1 MATEL
6 PNAEGFERVLQ
17 GLELDSATM
26 NHPVD
31 ATFVPGRGGSVH
43 DPSLSSLPMLSLGE
57 NGTASPELSLQGLL
71 GEGGR
76 GEVRLARQQ
85 SLRRLVAVKNLKGD
99 QAPALTQE
107 MLREA
112 RITGNLEHPNIV
124 PVYALGRDA
133 HDRVILVMRKV
144 DGVPW
149 GKLLREQGPSQT
161 DAALE
166 RNLEIFR
173 QVCFA
178 IEFAHS
184 QGIVHRDLKPD
195 NVMIGPYGE
204 VVVLDWGLAASI
216 EGDPVRDLPPLKV
229 LRGLAGTPSYMS
241 PELVSGDGAR
251 VGKFTDVYLLG
262 STLHEIITGSPPH
275 RGADLTEV
283 LEKAFHSAPQK
294 YDADV
299 PAELAS
305 ICKKAMAAE
314 PSARF
319 ASVAELRLAVAGFLR
334 HRQSA
339 LLADEAVR
347 KLDSLNA
354 RISQDAQ
361 PHTVLA
367 QALFGFEQALRT
379 WPDNPVALKGQRRAR
394 ESEVSLEL
402 AHGNLAGAERA
413 LAALKSPPPELVAK
427 VEELRK
433 EMAASKAELAA
444 LRQRERDDD
453 PDLTSTSR
461 NVLLVT
467 TALVWFIIP
476 TTVGYGQNAG
486 WWVLPEMAGLW
497 GELIF
502 GGSVAFAILL
512 TRRQILVN
520 RIGRRFAAAMILL
533 VILST
538 LVRVCVLIL
547 HMQPLETFP
556 FELLIYG
563 LGAAMVATFVDLR
576 FAYAAVIYGIGALAT
591 ALVTRDHVMYVVGLT
606 NLLGLTPMALL
617 WNRFGRFGCEE
628 LGGTRDRAL

>member
-6 PNAEGFERVLQ
+6 PQAEFERVLQ
-17 GLELDSATM
+17 GLALDSATL

-31 ATFVPGRGGSVH
+31 ATFVPDRAGSVH
-43 DPSLSSLPMLSLGE
+43 DPSLNSLPMLSLGE
-57 NGTASPELSLQGLL
+57 NGTAAPELSLQGLL

-85 SLRRLVAVKNLKGD
+85 SLRRLVAVKNLKGG
-99 QAPALTQE
+99 QAPQLTQE

-149 GKLLREQGPSQT
+149 GKLLREQGPAQT

-195 NVMIGPYGE
+195 NVMIGPFGE
-204 VVVLDWGLAASI
+204 VVVLDWGLAASL
-216 EGDPVRDLPPLKV
+216 EGDPTRDLPPLKS

-241 PELVSGDGAR
+241 PELVSGEGAR

-262 STLHEIITGSPPH
+262 STLHEIITGAPPH
-275 RGADLTEV
+275 SGVDLTDV
-283 LEKAFHSAPQK
+283 LEKAFHSAPQT
-294 YDADV
+294 YDASV

-305 ICKKAMAAE
+305 ICRKAMAAE
-314 PSARF
+314 PSDRY

-339 LLADEAVR
+339 FLAEEAVR
-347 KLDSLNA
+347 KLESLNA

-379 WPDNPVALKGQRRAR
+379 WPENPVALGGQRRAR

-413 LAALKSPPPELVAK
+413 LAALDSPPAELVAK

-444 LRQRERDDD
+444 LREREREND
-453 PDLTSTSR
+453 PELTNGTR
-461 NVLLVT
+461 NAILFA
-467 TALVWFIIP
+467 TALVWFILP
-476 TTVGYGQNAG
+476 TVVGYGQNQG
-486 WWVLPEMAGLW
+486 WFTVKSTAGLW
-497 GELIF
+497 GEVVFAGTVVVASYF
-502 GGSVAFAILL
+502 G
-512 TRRQILVN
+512 RKQMHVN
-520 RIGRRFAAAMILL
+520 RIGRRLSMTMVL
-533 VILST
+533 VVCFSC
-538 LVRVCVLIL
+538 LVRLCALWANISVAAG
-547 HMQPLETFP
+547 FP
-556 FELLIYG
+556 FELLMYSCV
-563 LGAAMVATFVDLR
+563 AAVAATFVDLR
-576 FAYAAVIYGIGALAT
+576 FAWAAVAYGLGALLA
-591 ALVTRDHVMYVVGLT
+591 ALAPKELVFYVVGVA
-606 NLLGLTPMALL
+606 NLLALAPTALL
-617 WNRFGRFGCEE
+617 WDRFGRFGCEE
-628 LGGTRDRAL
+628 LGGTGGKVV